1 VVTAQTSPP
10 VLLRHS
16 HGVSTLTLNR
26 PEILNAI
33 GADMT
38 RELIGKLSIAD
49 DEPSTACIV
58 LTGSGRAFCSGGD
71 VGNMGEGP
79 PVERVLHRDW
89 HLLNALLRTEK
100 PIIAMVNGAAVGLGA
115 TLAMS
120 CDIAYM
126 AEDARIGDTHVILGV
141 LAGDG
146 AIIPL
151 LLNAG
156 PARTKEFV
164 LRGQLISGIEAA
176 ELDIVT
182 RALPAKELASYTYGI
197 AREIAAHPTYAVR
210 ATKAV
215 LNRHLRSAT
224 NELLE
229 PSLAFELHSMQI
241 PEYGEAVQRFKERQ
255 SAQRSGR

>member
-1 VVTAQTSPP
+1 VVKAQPLP
-10 VLLRHS
+10 LVLLSHS
-16 HGVSTLTLNR
+16 RGVSTLTLNR

-33 GADMT
+33 GAEMT
-38 RELIGKLSIAD
+38 QELIEKLAIAD
-49 DEPSTACIV
+49 DEPSTGCIV

-89 HLLNALLRTEK
+89 HLLDALLGTEK

-120 CDIAYM
+120 CDMAYM

-156 PARTKEFV
+156 PVRTKGFV

-176 ELDIVT
+176 QSNIVT
-182 RALPAKELASYTYGI
+182 RALPAGDLAVYTYEI
-197 AREIAAHPTYAVR
+197 AQEIAAHPSYAVR

-224 NELLE
+224 NEILE
-229 PSLAFELHSMQI
+229 ASLAFELHSMRI

-255 SAQRSGR
+255 SAQRSGG